1 MPPAELLYSQ
11 THLWVSCRD
20 GIALVGV
27 TEHGLDK
34 YGDVVAVE
42 LPEPGAELA
51 QGDPL
56 GELECVQGVWELY
69 APLDGVVV
77 EVNESVL
84 QNPEQI
90 NVDAYGEGW
99 LLGLELKDRRQLE
112 HLLTADEYET
122 LAEEQAGLEEE
133 EEEDEEDTFGLL
145 EE

>member
-11 THLWVSCRD
+11 THLWVSCRV
-20 GIALVGV
+20 GVTLVGV
-27 TEHGLDK
+27 TENGLDQ
-34 YGDVVAVE
+34 YGDVVAIE

-51 QGDPL
+51 YGDDL
-56 GELECVQGVWELY
+56 GELECIRGVWELY

-77 EVNESVL
+77 EVNTALL

-90 NVDAYGEGW
+90 NVDPYGEGW

-112 HLLTADEYET
+112 HLLTAEEYET
-122 LAEEQAGLEEE
+122 LVEEQAGLEEE